1 MRLFLDIDTRE
12 FLQSPSFPRALT
24 TLALKRR
31 DTDLIELQFVRDRTI
46 QELPTGT
53 TIRLGLK
60 PDAAYTAEF
69 LASGTFTKSG
79 TGTATRYLLDL
90 NLNTVALN
98 AAFAAA
104 TPEPETLAA
113 MLEVEWASGTTISS
127 SLTLP
132 ATIANDVIRGDE
144 GIATTANFLLR
155 RANLP
160 APRIVFSGE
169 QNINILGSNGNVD
182 GTFQLIN
189 APQAIA
195 ADLPQSLLDELPVFL
210 ELVIFKRRVS
220 RRGAF
225 APPPWFVSS
234 GAQVWQ
240 HPWPQDYPTRAGKH
254 TVFNGTSS
262 LPVLFNRPNHLPVT
276 TARQSLPAW
285 QTLHGR
291 WRKRPVGYLPPTGMQ
306 TSITRIMP
314 CGNRSTS
321 VTENS
326 GRGWSNVLAPFRCA
340 WRFVAWHAESQSL
353 LAGPLSP
360 VVTIRPDKAPFFK
373 TTTSGGDPAATVN
386 ANWTGAHLCSFFQ

>member
-1 MRLFLDIDTRE
+1 MRLFIDLDTRQ
-12 FLQSPSFPRALT
+12 FLQNPALPRVIPS
-24 TLALKRR
+24 LAFKRR
-31 DTDLIELQFVRDRTI
+31 DIDLLEIQFIRDRVVQDLDATV
-46 QELPTGT
+46 
-53 TIRLGLK
+53 RVGLK
-60 PDAAYTAEF
+60 PAGNYLSDF
-69 LASGTFTKSG
+69 FASGTATQSG
-79 TGTATRYLLDL
+79 SGAAALYPLTL
-90 NLNTVALN
+90 NLNTDELN
-98 AAFAAA
+98 NAFDAAS
-104 TPEPETLAA
+104 EPTTLAA
-113 MLEVEWASGTTISS
+113 MLEVEWSSNSGNVSS

-132 ATIANDVIRGDE
+132 VTLHNDVIRGDE

-160 APRIVFSGE
+160 APRILFSGE
-169 QNINILGSNGNVD
+169 QSLNILGEDGNTD
-182 GTFQLIN
+182 GTFQLLN
-189 APQAIA
+189 SPQAIA

-210 ELVIFKRRVS
+210 ELVIFKRRNS
-220 RRGAF
+220 RRAAF
-225 APPPWFVSS
+225 APSPWFVSAA

-240 HPWPQDYPTRAGKH
+240 HPWPQTYPTRTGKH
-254 TVFNGTSS
+254 SVASGD
-262 LPVLFNRPNHLPVT
+262 LILFDRPNHLPVT

-321 VTENS
+321 VTENT

>member
-1 MRLFLDIDTRE
+1 MRLFIDLDTRE
-12 FLQSPSFPRALT
+12 FLQSPALPRVVPS
-24 TLALKRR
+24 LAFKRR
-31 DTDLIELQFVRDRTI
+31 DIDLLEIQFLRERVVQAIGGTVRVG
-46 QELPTGT
+46 LKSAGNFAAPFLATGT
-53 TIRLGLK
+53 ATQ
-60 PDAAYTAEF
+60 T
-69 LASGTFTKSG
+69 G
-79 TGTATRYLLDL
+79 TGTAATFPLTL
-90 NLNTVALN
+90 NLNTTEIN
-98 AAFAAA
+98 AAFA
-104 TPEPETLAA
+104 TNEPAILSA
-113 MLEVEWASGTTISS
+113 MLEVEWSNGGNVSS

-132 ATIANDVIRGDE
+132 VTLHNDVIRGDE
-144 GIATTANFLLR
+144 GVATTANFLLR

-169 QNINILGSNGNVD
+169 QSINILGSNGNVD
-182 GTFQLIN
+182 GTFQLLN
-189 APQAIA
+189 SPQAIA

-210 ELVIFKRRVS
+210 ELVIFKRRDS

-262 LPVLFNRPNHLPVT
+262 LPVLFNRPNQLPVT

-360 VVTIRPDKAPFFK
+360 LVTIRPDKAPFFK

-386 ANWTGAHLCSFFQ
+386 ANWNGAHLCSFFQ